1 MPIKEIINTIQAY
14 ETIIIHRH
22 ERPDPDA
29 YGSQVGLKEII
40 KTSFPSKKVFAVG
53 KEDPS
58 LNYLA
63 RMDHI
68 EDELYKQ
75 ALVIVCD
82 TANTERIDDQR
93 YKLAEKVIKI
103 DHHPNHDQYGDLL
116 WVDTTASST
125 SEMIYTLFLQ
135 GKELG
140 LQMSDQAARLIYAG
154 IVGDTGRF
162 LFPSTTKKTFEFAA
176 QLVTYDFDRSEIYDH
191 MYVIND
197 HIARLKGYVLQNF
210 TLSDAGVST
219 MKLSKEILDKFNINS
234 LESGKLIGTIAE
246 IEGLKAWAFFIE
258 EDEGLIRVRLRS
270 KGPVINEIAAK
281 YNGGGHPLAA
291 GATVHSWEETDMIAR
306 DLEEVCRHY
315 T

>member
-1 MPIKEIINTIQAY
+1 MPINKIIETIKEY

-40 KTSFPSKKVFAVG
+40 KTSYPNKNVYAVG
-53 KEDPS
+53 EEDPS
-58 LNYLA
+58 LHFLA
-63 RMDHI
+63 RMDVI
-68 EDELYKQ
+68 ADEQYKQ

-93 YKLAEKVIKI
+93 YKLAEKVVKI

-116 WVDTTASST
+116 WVDTAASST
-125 SEMIYTLFLQ
+125 SEMIYELFLT
-135 GKELG
+135 GKESDLK
-140 LQMSDQAARLIYAG
+140 MSDQAARLIYAG

-162 LFPSTTKKTFEFAA
+162 LFPSTTQKTFQYAA
-176 QLVTYDFDRSEIYDH
+176 DLVSYDFDRSEIYSG

-197 HIARLKGYVLQNF
+197 NIARLIGHVLQSF

-219 MKLSKEILDKFNINS
+219 MRLTKKTLDEYNISS
-234 LESGKLIGTIAE
+234 LESGKVISAIAE
-246 IEGLKAWAFFIE
+246 VKGLKAWAFFIE

-291 GATVHSWEETDMIAR
+291 GATVHSWEETDKIAR
-306 DLEEVCRHY
+306 DLEDLCRNN
-315 T
+315 